1 MDAVKEF
8 GIRAKDSCTSTVE
21 AYEALGLSAD
31 NYLARMNEGGEVA
44 EQAMNE
50 IITALF
56 NCNDAV
62 VQNTAGVGLFGRW

>member
-1 MDAVKEF
+1 MKEF
-8 GIRAKDSCTSTVE
+8 GIRAKDSCNSTIE
-21 AYEALGLSAD
+21 AYKALGLNVD

-50 IITALF
+50 ILTALF